1 MSSCCAAT
9 DPSPD
14 WEAGH
19 GTGERIVVVRDCDFA
34 ANADDDDSCDW
45 SDDGTRSPSLHPVTG
60 CAGCAGSRNRCA
72 AAEEAVVVVVAV
84 VVMTGDGVA
93 AVVVTGVLSAGLAVA
108 AGERLDKRIPG
119 SRTGSG
125 LLSGGGHWVSGSG
138 LPDPRT
144 RT

>member
-1 MSSCCAAT
+1 MTGCCADAT

-19 GTGERIVVVRDCDFA
+19 GTGERIVVARDCDFA
-34 ANADDDDSCDW
+34 DGGDDSCDDW
-45 SDDGTRSPSLHPVTG
+45 GDWMRSPTPRPVTG

-72 AAEEAVVVVVAV
+72 AAEEAVVD
-84 VVMTGDGVA
+84 VMAAGDGDVDA
-93 AVVVTGVLSAGLAVA
+93 AFVVTGVLSAGLAVV
-108 AGERLDKRIPG
+108 AGERLGKRIPG
-119 SRTGSG
+119 SRTGSA
-125 LLSGGGHWVSGSG
+125 LPSGGGHWEFWSG